1 MKAVLQD
8 AFSKAGAAGK
18 HPKHFLF
25 FSQTKDGQLAA
36 DAFLARLNERTED
49 RDAAVSNEMVQAQL
63 AAITAWGQQ
72 KGSNLHLLQHPVFVA
87 NGDRTLWLRQS
98 TRLNWRV
105 SYPQSQLSIFP
116 DAGHDGIFQYHAVF
130 VQQTLALLR

>member
-36 DAFLARLNERTED
+36 DAFLTRLNERAED

-63 AAITAWGQQ
+63 AAITAWGS
-72 KGSNLHLLQHPVFVA
+72 KGVQICTWFNIPSSSPTATGHYGSDN
-87 NGDRTLWLRQS
+87 
-98 TRLNWRV
+98 
-105 SYPQSQLSIFP
+105 QL
-116 DAGHDGIFQYHAVF
+116 V
-130 VQQTLALLR
+130 